1 MLAFMNAGA
10 KSIAIA
16 AIKAKSFGM
25 LIRLYMRSTH
35 GTFNLLV
42 PGGTATPESMSLP

>member
-1 MLAFMNAGA
+1 MLTFMNTGA

-25 LIRLYMRSTH
+25 LTRLYMRSSDT
-35 GTFNLLV
+35 TFNLTRAC
-42 PGGTATPESMSLP
+42 GC